1 MGFLKPF
8 YLFGLFA
15 TFIPIIIHLL
25 HRRRLKRVEFSS
37 LFFLRDLRRERFSWL
52 RLREILLLL
61 LRTLIIFFL
70 FFALAR
76 PYIRTA
82 IPIGK
87 EKASVVIIIDDSYSM
102 GYKNCFKRALERA
115 KGIMENLS
123 KGSEVAILTTSLH
136 RRDEILSKDLKKM
149 IESIDTLSLS
159 YSAED
164 FKESYK
170 KALSLLSTSNFLKEE
185 IFLITD
191 LQKKALSSILSE
203 ERRGIECWV
212 IDVGEKRPE
221 NLGIVQVFTTE
232 PLPVSGRPTGIGV
245 KIRNYSKK
253 SSDIRL
259 ILNMDKIREEWDG
272 RIGSFQTKTIQF
284 EREFVDPGE
293 YKGSVELL
301 GDSLSQDN
309 LRFFSFNISSAI
321 PVLLLYNH
329 PEDIFYIASAL
340 SPSLK
345 SPFLIEK
352 RRFDELKGIDLSRFR
367 VVGVIN
373 PEDLSSVDWLRLQ
386 EYSKNYGVFISLSK
400 PPKDWLFTMGKPLEV
415 PNPSGF
421 LSIKDIDYNHP
432 ILSGLKEKI
441 EFGTSHFFKVCKVI
455 PEKGRVL
462 ALFSNNTPFLL
473 EDSTYRIILAT
484 TSFIPEA
491 TDFVYKAAFV
501 PLIHRIFLY
510 LAKRNLKTNYRVGD
524 TIKVSISEPHSIDII
539 TPSGNFRVLPEIEGD
554 RRIVR
559 WDRTEV
565 PGVYKIGKDYFTVN
579 VESKEGNLEKIS
591 PSQLK
596 NSGIKFLERG
606 SAKAKDLSKTSLL
619 LAVILLILEMVL
631 IL

>member
-15 TFIPIIIHLL
+15 TSIPIIIHLL

-76 PYIRTA
+76 PYIRTS

-87 EKASVVIIIDDSYSM
+87 GKTSVVIIIDDSYSM
-102 GYKNCFKRALERA
+102 GYGDHFKKALKEAKVIIKNLPR
-115 KGIMENLS
+115 
-123 KGSEVAILTTSLH
+123 GSEVAIFTTSPQ
-136 RRDEILSKDLKKM
+136 RRDEIFSKDLEEVV
-149 IESIDTLSLS
+149 ESLDDLSVS

-164 FKESYK
+164 FQESYK
-170 KALSLLSTSNFLKEE
+170 KAFSLLSTASFLKKE

-191 LQKKALSSILSE
+191 LQKRALSSIPSL
-203 ERRGIECWV
+203 RRKGVECRA
-212 IDVGEKRPE
+212 IDVGDNKPE

-232 PLPVSGRPTGIGV
+232 LLPVSGRPTRIGV
-245 KIRNYSKK
+245 KVRNYSEK

-259 ILNMDKIREEWDG
+259 ILNVGKIREEWRG
-272 RIGSFQTKTIQF
+272 RVGGFQTKTIQF

-301 GDSLSQDN
+301 RDSLPQDN

-321 PVLLLYNH
+321 PVLLLYNR
-329 PEDIFYIASAL
+329 PEDIFYIATAL
-340 SPSLK
+340 SPFTN

-352 RRFDELKGIDLSRFR
+352 RGLSEFKGIDLSRFK
-367 VVGVIN
+367 VIGVIN
-373 PEDLSSVDWLRLQ
+373 PEDFPPAGWLRLQ
-386 EYSKNYGVFISLSK
+386 EYSKNHGVFVSLLK
-400 PPKDWLFTMGKPLEV
+400 PPRDWLFTMGRPLEV
-415 PNPSGF
+415 SSLSGF
-421 LSIKDIDYNHP
+421 LSIKDIDDNHP
-432 ILSGLKEKI
+432 IFSGSEKI
-441 EFGTSHFFKVCKVI
+441 ELGTSHFFKVCKVI

-473 EDSTYRIILAT
+473 EDSIYRIILAT

-491 TDFVYKAAFV
+491 TDFIYKAAFV

-510 LAKRNLKTNYRVGD
+510 LAKGNLRVNYRVGD
-524 TIKVSISEPHSIDII
+524 TIEVPISQPYSIDIT
-539 TPSGNFRVLPEIEGD
+539 TPSGNFRVLPEIEGN
-554 RRIVR
+554 RRVVR
-559 WDRTEV
+559 WKRTEV
-565 PGVYKIGKDYFTVN
+565 PGVYRIGKGYFTVN
-579 VESKEGNLEKIS
+579 IESEEGNLERVS

-596 NSGIKFLERG
+596 EKGIKLLERG
-606 SAKAKDLSKTSLL
+606 SAEAKDLSKTSLL